1 MHLKIRRSSLKRRK
15 MTGFRRKM
23 KTKAGRQ
30 IVNRQR
36 ARAAG
41 KPKHNRSLRSRRG

>member
-23 KTKAGRQ
+23 KTKAGRT

-41 KPKHNRSLRSRRG
+41 KGKHNRSLRSRKG